1 MAKSF
6 NQNSELLRFRE
17 ACKRDSEWDRV
28 LPMLCAERDRRKR
41 GVSLIPDDEYKR
53 ECHYYW
59 NDYHRLIDPE
69 GEE

>member
-1 MAKSF
+1 M
-6 NQNSELLRFRE
+6 LR
-17 ACKRDSEWDRV
+17 
-28 LPMLCAERDRRKR
+28 AERDRRKR

-59 NDYHRLIDPE
+59 ADYQTRIDHE